1 MQSNHE
7 TGMQWADEDTRHH
20 RTLAKAREYIDLKA
34 GGKSSLNNKGLRRKT
49 LIMANEMTPSE
60 VYACQAWEDSD
71 IWGDIHDNCTHQA
84 PVTVDKEFWNRGHIG
99 DCINTICNHL

>member
-1 MQSNHE
+1 MWISITAEEKLRRRIRKVSHPHYGGGV
-7 TGMQWADEDTRHH
+7 TH
-20 RTLAKAREYIDLKA
+20 KA

-71 IWGDIHDNCTHQA
+71 IWGDIHDNCTHEA

-99 DCINTICNHL
+99 DCINTICNHKS